1 MAILFNINGLFA
13 IDSSGAMEI
22 GGAAGTATYVL
33 MSNGAGN
40 ANSWYDVQSKFAEYL
55 PLTGGTLT
63 GNLSI
68 NGTNTL
74 SVGGNITANDGLFI
88 LGSSYWVVSS
98 SDAALQRVDARDD
111 ATNFSRLH
119 WYGENDAGATSNFR
133 HAYYDGSSYIDVTAS
148 AGIITYTGGATFT
161 GLVSGI
167 TPTAAANFATK
178 AYVDGIGGGVSK
190 IIASTNITIS
200 PVSGLGDVTISAT
213 DTDTTYTSGNGITFT
228 GTPAT
233 VINMSGSYTGTFTAT
248 SLASNSFLNNAGSL
262 LFSAG
267 QTTGTT
273 RSLNLRTISP
283 TNDPSSVDQSDA
295 TGITWGQRTDSNP
308 YYIIYPKKENYNS
321 SGNYSKLTIAWH
333 TGIRIGANDAYGG
346 TRFYD
351 DSPDISGAAVILN
364 VGVGNTNVGVVN
376 NLTVGG
382 DILVDNEIWLS
393 RSNNS
398 RNLRMTGAS
407 GADGG
412 FAGFSSTGANLWQLY
427 GSGNS
432 YGFLNGEWAAWDLEK
447 AKGSN
452 LYMNNNTTYY
462 LNTTSNSNFAG
473 SLNIGSN
480 LLVTGSAYQ
489 PASGGGYIGKPYGG
503 DFYTTQN
510 VYTGAIQVTLPTGG
524 TGLDDMLKFVIDIFD
539 YATQESVTVFVGGY
553 TYQNV
558 GSGNNTWYNVQAQV
572 IGQSSA
578 QNYTVR
584 FGDNGTSHCVWVG
597 DTNSSWNHLQVIVR
611 DFFVGYGANISNWIG
626 AWDISVVTTQTTVN
640 NTLTNNFPMSSGDI
654 GGPYLPLTGGTLSG
668 NLTVNARGFFNSG
681 GSYPLATSSTQRY
694 NIQIRNTNNTVN
706 SGYGWWWGTD
716 TNFNMFFHAD
726 GASDRMTLTRLG
738 ELGVNFTS
746 PGGYGQLTVGGTSA
760 LPILALRSASG
771 KVRQTFY
778 EGGTGRFHLDTL
790 NGSDGL
796 AFVDG
801 DGVTEVMRA
810 TEYKQLL
817 INATSSG
824 YGANNYGYNL
834 GVRGIASQAFISI
847 ARNTQTLDTQGMIVG
862 VDSNTG
868 YLIMRDN
875 LPLDFY
881 NNNTFKMRI
890 ATNGNVGIQNT
901 NPGAL
906 LDVGTTIHPNTTG
919 IDVTGVNCIGLNTA
933 DNHNWLPYTDG
944 NNYYSANNHTFRGGT
959 NNGPN
964 YMVIDSSGNV
974 GIGTTTPNRPLT
986 IQANSGATAISIYA
1000 RSQDDYGFIQFFGY
1014 NQTTLWSEIAGRP
1027 SNLSFYQN
1035 SNEILRLG
1043 TTSYIYHNTGSTSFN
1058 ANGYIFTQS
1067 WINLGGGAG
1076 IYSST
1081 NGAHFYPNASTYGTW
1096 RIDGSRGGYT
1106 GIYLSVGAT
1115 NIGMFDSSG
1124 RGGTW
1129 SASAG
1134 WHYYYVPGN
1143 ACLGIGS
1150 SNTSSTY
1157 SLYVTGAI
1165 YSTADIVAYS
1175 DRRSKENIITIDNA
1189 LDKVSKIRGVYY
1201 TPKEGD
1207 DKSRKVGVIAQEL
1220 NEILPEAVTYAED
1233 VDQYGVDYGKITGL
1247 LIEAV
1252 KELQAKVKELENK

>member
-119 WYGENDAGATSNFR
+119 WYGESDAGATSNFR

-200 PVSGLGDVTISAT
+200 PTTGLGDVTISAT
-213 DTDTTYTSGNGITFT
+213 NTDTTYTSGNGITFT
-228 GTPAT
+228 GTPST
-233 VINMSGSYTGTFTAT
+233 VINADINYISYSGTNNFIVYGTQNSEGTTIPTGSQIVYADPSGTRIVNRGLVSDLPFTNNTGDLTSITLGNGLTGSSLTGPIPNILMSGSYTGTFTAT

-333 TGIRIGANDAYGG
+333 TGIKIGANDAYGG

-427 GSGNS
+427 GSGND
-432 YGFLNGEWAAWDLEK
+432 YGFLNGEWAAWDLRK
-447 AKGSN
+447 TKNSN

-462 LNTTSNSNFAG
+462 LNTTSNSIFAG
-473 SLNIGSN
+473 NLTIGGTLNVSNQGRFKSWYTSGSGLALEVGISAANGYVLTYNRDTNAYASTFIESTGIQFATHSSGKFYFTGGNVGIG
-480 LLVTGSAYQ
+480 
-489 PASGGGYIGKPYGG
+489 
-503 DFYTTQN
+503 TTSPFSKLQVGN
-510 VYTGAIQVTLPTGG
+510 ATFTGANGMHNDTRVGMSNHGVL
-524 TGLDDMLKFVIDIFD
+524 TGLMLASTYNDAAHPE
-539 YATQESVTVFVGGY
+539 YGLVFVQGPSTSSYNVWSISPDGPAKGSSLIFN
-553 TYQNV
+553 YQAQSTNIHSPSNAKVCFQGSTGNVGIGTTSPRAV
-558 GSGNNTWYNVQAQV
+558 GSGYKGLEV
-572 IGQSSA
+572 SSPSSGSSLWLSG
-578 QNYTVR
+578 
-584 FGDNGTSHCVWVG
+584 FS
-597 DTNSSWNHLQVIVR
+597 DTTK
-611 DFFVGYGANISNWIG
+611 GYLAMDTGGLNLTAISNHSLTFG
-626 AWDISVVTTQTTVN
+626 
-640 NTLTNNFPMSSGDI
+640 TNNSPKMTI
-654 GGPYLPLTGGTLSG
+654 LSG
-668 NLTVNARGFFNSG
+668 
-681 GSYPLATSSTQRY
+681 
-694 NIQIRNTNNTVN
+694 
-706 SGYGWWWGTD
+706 
-716 TNFNMFFHAD
+716 
-726 GASDRMTLTRLG
+726 
-738 ELGVNFTS
+738 
-746 PGGYGQLTVGGTSA
+746 
-760 LPILALRSASG
+760 
-771 KVRQTFY
+771 
-778 EGGTGRFHLDTL
+778 
-790 NGSDGL
+790 
-796 AFVDG
+796 
-801 DGVTEVMRA
+801 
-810 TEYKQLL
+810 
-817 INATSSG
+817 
-824 YGANNYGYNL
+824 
-834 GVRGIASQAFISI
+834 
-847 ARNTQTLDTQGMIVG
+847 
-862 VDSNTG
+862 
-868 YLIMRDN
+868 
-875 LPLDFY
+875 
-881 NNNTFKMRI
+881 
-890 ATNGNVGIQNT
+890 GNVGIQNT
-901 NPGAL
+901 SPGAL
-906 LDVGTTIHPNTTG
+906 LDVGATIHPNTTG
-919 IDVTGVNCIGLNTA
+919 IDVTGVNCIGLNTV

-986 IQANSGATAISIYA
+986 IQSNSGATAISIYA

-1043 TTSYIYHNTGSTSFN
+1043 TTSYIYHNTGSTTFN
-1058 ANGYIFTQS
+1058 ANGYIYTQS

-1081 NGAHFYPNASTYGTW
+1081 NSAHFYPNNSGLYGTW
-1096 RIDGSRGGYT
+1096 RIDGSKGGYT
-1106 GIYLSVGAT
+1106 GINMVNNSIPIV
-1115 NIGMFDSSG
+1115 IGMFDTG
-1124 RGGTW
+1124 GNGGTYDSGSNW
-1129 SASAG
+1129 HTYWHRTNGCLAIAGSGTASA
-1134 WHYYYVPGN
+1134 
-1143 ACLGIGS
+1143 
-1150 SNTSSTY
+1150 Y
-1157 SLYVTGAI
+1157 SLYVHGAI
-1165 YSTADIVAYS
+1165 YATSDIVAYS